1 MRAILAHA
9 QVLVAAAAA
18 ARSAERDAAPSTAL
32 MMVSVCAPHLVP
44 CPASREMPPFAA
56 RVRPL
61 QADEAAGSSVAASS
75 TALVAVGAA
84 AAAPEVSAR
93 LWDRPCHTH
102 ARAPALKAQPSPHP
116 RAHRH
121 PTT

>member
-1 MRAILAHA
+1 MCVCVLQPAPGSTTHLNTHKQGSHAVPKCAPMAHA
-9 QVLVAAAAA
+9 QVLVATAAAT
-18 ARSAERDAAPSTAL
+18 RSVERGAAPSTAL

-61 QADEAAGSSVAASS
+61 QADDGAGSSVAASS
-75 TALVAVGAA
+75 TALVAVGSA

-93 LWDRPCHTH
+93 L
-102 ARAPALKAQPSPHP
+102 
-116 RAHRH
+116 
-121 PTT
+121 